1 MAHDPYLALRVPS
14 FGRYVTG
21 HILAVLGQGMM
32 AVAVGWELYDRT
44 HSAFALGMV
53 GAAQV
58 IPLVLL
64 VLPAGQ
70 VVDSYD
76 RRRILIGAETVIALA
91 AIGLAAASFSHAPV
105 FVYYLLLAVY
115 GAGRTFQLPAKQAIM
130 PNLVPLP
137 VFPNAVA
144 WNSGGWQAADVIGP
158 ALGGWLLALAGGA
171 AWVYLVAAAAAVF
184 FAIQLGRIRIA
195 PAPPRDRAP
204 VSVRGMLE
212 GARFVR
218 NSPVLLAAMSLDLFA
233 VLLGGVVA
241 LLPIFARDIL
251 HVGPGGLGWLR
262 AAQSSGAVS
271 MSIVL
276 AHRPPFRRAGP
287 TLVGAVAGFGLSTVV
302 FGLSS
307 SFALSLAAL
316 FVAGAFD
323 AVSVVV
329 RLSLAQLKTPDEL
342 RGRVSAVNSLFIG
355 TSNELGEFE
364 SGVIAGFFGPVVA
377 VVAGGIGVMAVV
389 GLVALTWPDL
399 LRLGRRVD
407 DPTPAPIPP
416 RALTEKEP
424 A

>member
-1 MAHDPYLALRVPS
+1 MAHDAYLALRVPS
-14 FGRYVTG
+14 FRRYVTG

-53 GAAQV
+53 GAVQV
-58 IPLVLL
+58 IPLLLL
-64 VLPAGQ
+64 VLPAGH

-76 RRRILIGAETVIALA
+76 RRRTLILAQTVIVFA
-91 AIGLAAASFSHAPV
+91 AIGLAVASFTRAPV
-105 FVYYLLLAVY
+105 SIYYLLLAVY

-130 PNLVPLP
+130 PNLVPLT

-171 AWVYLVAAAAAVF
+171 AWVYLVAAATALF
-184 FAIQLGRIRIA
+184 FVIQLARTKMA
-195 PAPPRDRAP
+195 PAPPRDRTP
-204 VSVRGMLE
+204 VSLRGMLE
-212 GARFVR
+212 GARFVK

-251 HVGPGGLGWLR
+251 HVGPSGLGWLR

-271 MSIVL
+271 MSILL

-287 TLVGAVAGFGLSTVV
+287 TLLVAVAGFGVSTVV
-302 FGLSS
+302 FGLST
-307 SFALSLAAL
+307 SFALSFVAL
-316 FVAGAFD
+316 FLAGAFD

-329 RLSLAQLKTPDEL
+329 RLSLAQLKTPDQL

-364 SGVIAGFFGPVVA
+364 SGTVAGFFGPVVA
-377 VVAGGIGVMAVV
+377 VVAGGIGVILVV
-389 GLVALTWPDL
+389 GLVVVSWPEL
-399 LRLGRRVD
+399 LRLGHLVEE
-407 DPTPAPIPP
+407 PVPAPL
-416 RALTEKEP
+416 AAAGLTEKEP